1 MAKEILIAESDRM
14 VQEEFE
20 KFFEATDH
28 HLFFTTN
35 EEEALLRGRLFKPDL
50 MIGGKD
56 LCQAVRSDQD
66 LKNIPFI
73 ILLDMFEDLS
83 EKDCKR
89 LKADGMISRPL
100 NGDEIFSRVN
110 PFIGGVQAE
119 ARDKVDLEGN
129 MGWKSFGDIGK
140 TETEKRE
147 EFSLDASGR
156 IDEEEEIIELVDV
169 VEEPESKMSID
180 DFAFLQKDEPIG
192 EIAPIESWEKPEKEE
207 VGMEKEFLLP
217 PKEKEE
223 VEEISLQLDEP
234 TIEKKAIPGDKLF
247 EKIELED
254 ILQKMEKLQLS
265 IEKEWPLEKEGK
277 IPEAVPQKIEPPPQ
291 KAEEKFAGFDE
302 FEAALKGEVKIESSE
317 VELQPFF
324 VEEVKQEAP
333 KLETPTV
340 ELPPKEPPK
349 EELPVELDLEEL
361 TEEEFPEIFLEELKD
376 ELEKLEEKELM
387 SEATAVEVEEEPTE
401 EEELSEFFG
410 EELQPSKQA
419 LTEVV
424 RVEEPSPMEELF
436 PMEEFTPAPAEG
448 IQPSKQAFTE
458 VVRAEEPSPVEELF
472 FMDEFP
478 PAPAEKIVPVE
489 EFKEAVVT
497 PPESTEV
504 PKVSLEEM
512 PPPVIRL
519 DRKIE
524 EVITKGVEEMMQDIV
539 TKVVPEMTRHMITS
553 TMERIESMVKEVIPD
568 LAEKAIQEEIKRLQK
583 GDKD

>member
-20 KFFEATDH
+20 RIFEATDH

-83 EKDCKR
+83 EKDRKR

-100 NGDEIFSRVN
+100 NGNEIFSTVH
-110 PFIGGVQAE
+110 PFIGGVPEE
-119 ARDKVDLEGN
+119 AGDKVNLEVN
-129 MGWKSFGDIGK
+129 LDWKSFGDIGK

-147 EFSLDASGR
+147 EVSLDVSGG

-180 DFAFLQKDEPIG
+180 DFALLQKDEPIG
-192 EIAPIESWEKPEKEE
+192 EIAPIESWEKTEKEE
-207 VGMEKEFLLP
+207 VGMEKEFILP
-217 PKEKEE
+217 PTEKEE
-223 VEEISLQLDEP
+223 EIEEISLQLDEP
-234 TIEKKAIPGDKLF
+234 AVEKKASPGNELF

-254 ILQKMEKLQLS
+254 ILRKMEKLQPS
-265 IEKEWPLEKEGK
+265 IEKEWPLEKEEN
-277 IPEAVPQKIEPPPQ
+277 IPDAIQTKAEPPPQ
-291 KAEEKFAGFDE
+291 QGEEKFKGFDE

-333 KLETPTV
+333 KLETLRV
-340 ELPPKEPPK
+340 ERPPKEPPK

-361 TEEEFPEIFLEELKD
+361 AEEEFPEIFLEELKD
-376 ELEKLEEKELM
+376 ELERLEEEELKP
-387 SEATAVEVEEEPTE
+387 EATAVEVEEEPTE
-401 EEELSEFFG
+401 EEELSDLFG

-424 RVEEPSPMEELF
+424 RVEEPSP
-436 PMEEFTPAPAEG
+436 
-448 IQPSKQAFTE
+448 
-458 VVRAEEPSPVEELF
+458 VEELF
-472 FMDEFP
+472 SMDEFA

-497 PPESTEV
+497 PPESTEA

-512 PPPVIRL
+512 PPPVVRL